1 MTSRLPLIAVMVA
14 ALAGCDSYTRLS
26 PDFMKMN
33 APPEREMEAAPD
45 VRQVVRDN
53 LAAIFLAQAAPKNV
67 SVSPAEQHGSRWTSC
82 VRASVTGMTGKPV
95 GVQTFAIGI
104 ERGKITSRE
113 RTDASHWC
121 ATQSYAP
128 V

>member
-14 ALAGCDSYTRLS
+14 ALTGCDSYTRLS

-33 APPEREMEAAPD
+33 APPEREMEGAPD

-53 LAAIFLAQAAPKNV
+53 LAAIFLAQSAPKNV
-67 SVSPAEQHGSRWTSC
+67 SVSPAERHDGRWKSC

-95 GVQTFAIGI
+95 GVQTYAIAI

-121 ATQSYAP
+121 ATQSYQP